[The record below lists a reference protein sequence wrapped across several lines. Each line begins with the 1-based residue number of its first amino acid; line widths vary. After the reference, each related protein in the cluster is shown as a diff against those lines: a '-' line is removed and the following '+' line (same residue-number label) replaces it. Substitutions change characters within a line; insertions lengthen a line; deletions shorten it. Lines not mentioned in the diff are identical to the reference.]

1 MLNLDFFNF
10 INTAHGQSLG
20 GTVDAALGKQEDA
33 YQQIQSFDGSPNQ
46 KIPFSDQNSQ
56 VDGLASQINYI
67 VTFMMI
73 VLIVGII
80 LRLIYGAVQKGT
92 SDNIFGQK
100 KGNEM
105 IKNAGEVLVSFI
117 LIYSVLS
124 WINPDL
130 TGWNVA
136 IKALDTK
143 ITTSEKDTSGTPALD
158 AECPS
163 NPYGG
168 NVNIKDMLK
177 TDEGYSEF
185 TYLDGAGN
193 KTIGVG
199 FNLNRSNAKDSLKR
213 AGVSDAKI
221 SALIS
226 YPTPKDNIKKKEG
239 PSLDQ
244 ITIDRLFEN
253 DIQEHKRRAIDFVKN
268 KTDRNFNDLS
278 IKTQNVLIDMTFTLG
293 SLDSFPKFTQALKD
307 NNTAK
312 MAQEIINSKYCV
324 DVKDRCYR
332 MAALIHS
339 TCGVIVDNSTNQ
351 TAETV
356 PGFGGGECNA
366 TSKQRTFNTEM
377 IRVALSS
384 NNSAG
389 NKILL
394 DIKDIDNNKNNAQY
408 GFNVNNRCR
417 SACEKGCTTLGGIPS
432 IVVDLLSD
440 LLKRCNSY
448 SNTDKCIIIIT
459 GGTEWGHYSHM
470 PGVSAIDL
478 SYIDNSLL
486 NKFIKNLNPA
496 GNSNNCVQRYSFIDG
511 INHKG
516 WFFCEEQSKSNSNTT
531 GKHWHVSKAR
541 YN

>member
-143 ITTSEKDTSGTPALD
+143 ITTSEKDTLGTIRQD
-158 AECPS
+158 
-163 NPYGG
+163 
-168 NVNIKDMLK
+168 
-177 TDEGYSEF
+177 
-185 TYLDGAGN
+185 
-193 KTIGVG
+193 
-199 FNLNRSNAKDSLKR
+199 
-213 AGVSDAKI
+213 
-221 SALIS
+221 
-226 YPTPKDNIKKKEG
+226 
-239 PSLDQ
+239 
-244 ITIDRLFEN
+244 
-253 DIQEHKRRAIDFVKN
+253 
-268 KTDRNFNDLS
+268 
-278 IKTQNVLIDMTFTLG
+278 
-293 SLDSFPKFTQALKD
+293 
-307 NNTAK
+307 
-312 MAQEIINSKYCV
+312 
-324 DVKDRCYR
+324 
-332 MAALIHS
+332 
-339 TCGVIVDNSTNQ
+339 Q
-351 TAETV
+351 TASAV

-366 TSKQRTFNTEM
+366 TSKQRTFTTEM

-408 GFNVNNRCR
+408 GFNINNRC
-417 SACEKGCTTLGGIPS
+417 SQSEACTSGCTTLGGMPS
-432 IVVDLLSD
+432 IVIDMLTD

-448 SNTDKCIIIIT
+448 SSTDKCIIIIS

-470 PGVSAIDL
+470 PGVAAIDL
-478 SYIDNSLL
+478 SYVDNGLL

-496 GNSNNCVQRYSFIDG
+496 GNSNNCMRQYSFIDG
-511 INHKG
+511 INHKS
-516 WFFCEEQSKSNSNTT
+516 WVFCEEGSKSNSNTT
-531 GKHWHVSKAR
+531 GKHWHVSKSK